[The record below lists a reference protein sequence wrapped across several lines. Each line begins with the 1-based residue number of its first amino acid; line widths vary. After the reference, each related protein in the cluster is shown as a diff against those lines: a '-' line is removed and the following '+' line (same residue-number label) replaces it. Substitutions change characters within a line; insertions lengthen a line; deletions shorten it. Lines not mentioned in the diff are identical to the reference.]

1 MRRRATAAA
10 GLGLALVAATLWF
23 ALLRRGG
30 SDTPSARAP
39 TSIAVAY
46 FRNLSADSVDDYL
59 AAGLSEEVS
68 ASLGRVSQLQVKSSG
83 AVRLAQR
90 TAGDDPQMLGRALSV
105 RFIVEGSVRRAGER
119 IRVSVRLVNCVN
131 GFREW
136 GDDYDRPT
144 ADLLAIPE
152 DIAREVAASITGAMS
167 VTQPRSV
174 GVRPTSDVRAYD
186 RYLEGN
192 FLLAQRSAAAF
203 TRAAAAYR
211 EAARLDPGFDRSLA
225 KLAYTYGLMVTYEVP
240 APDIPRDSLV
250 DRGLAL
256 ADRVLERNPASSE
269 AWMSRGYLL
278 FLRHPRTLE
287 GVAECSTGRSRSTR

>member
-1 MRRRATAAA
+1 
-10 GLGLALVAATLWF
+10 
-23 ALLRRGG
+23 
-30 SDTPSARAP
+30 
-39 TSIAVAY
+39 VAY